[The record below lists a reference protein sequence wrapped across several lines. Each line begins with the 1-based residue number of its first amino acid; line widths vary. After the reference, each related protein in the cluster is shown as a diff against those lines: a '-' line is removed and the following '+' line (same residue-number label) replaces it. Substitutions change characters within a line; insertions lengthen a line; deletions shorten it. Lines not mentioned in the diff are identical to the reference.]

1 VPKRM
6 PGWTPAHGPRPG
18 ADRPHMV
25 AEREDLTVADLQMV
39 ESNEAFSNGAR
50 GPDPLSAV
58 R

>member
-1 VPKRM
+1 MGLGPVPID
-6 PGWTPAHGPRPG
+6 PIWLLS
-18 ADRPHMV
+18 
-25 AEREDLTVADLQMV
+25 EDLTVADLQMV